1 MNLNGWLFF
10 VNLFVHWMTF
20 LLYKRDFLTII
31 CWKCTHPFTHT
42 IALHEE
48 VCTVLQLLLSYW
60 SIKNLI
66 LRQPSSPETLPLRCP
81 PLQPD
86 QEGVWHWGTIFSPG
100 RWNISWRPQIQCLIW
115 RLSLTSGLIIPYQ
128 RERERVLPRAL
139 IHQPSKASQTSRTAL
154 TPAATSLLSDVEYLE
169 ESGYLT
175 LWSMMRLSG
184 EAASRKE
191 LWRFCHFY
199 WSGVF
204 CFSRVTRSRGN
215 QKHDFN

>member
-128 RERERVLPRAL
+128 REREKEFYLEPWSINPL
-139 IHQPSKASQTSRTAL
+139 KHHKPPEPPWLLQPLHSCQTWNTWRSLGTSRCEAWWDWAEKL
-154 TPAATSLLSDVEYLE
+154 PLE
-169 ESGYLT
+169 KNCDGSVIST
-175 LWSMMRLSG
+175 DPVSS
-184 EAASRKE
+184 
-191 LWRFCHFY
+191 
-199 WSGVF
+199 VF
-204 CFSRVTRSRGN
+204 LE
-215 QKHDFN
+215 